1 MQVRINAQVC
11 KLSFTF
17 NCRCHVQGHTD
28 MTSALECSDRD
39 MYPPKSILT
48 ATIFKIRTADLI
60 SPRAI
65 FTQILA
71 FTHIPV
77 EGHVNSRVS
86 PAPSS
91 PVNTVLMHDMC
102 MAVLPPRPY
111 YWPHQH
117 RAPAAIHSM
126 KRPRCQMLK
135 QGEHVHMQVRH
146 VSTPMRH
153 VIMSM
158 QVQGHA

>member
-1 MQVRINAQVC
+1 
-11 KLSFTF
+11 
-17 NCRCHVQGHTD
+17 
-28 MTSALECSDRD
+28 
-39 MYPPKSILT
+39 MYPPTGILT
-48 ATIFKIRTADLI
+48 VTILKIRTNLI
-60 SPRAI
+60 SLRAI
-65 FTQILA
+65 STHWHVLT

-77 EGHVNSRVS
+77 EGHVDSRVS
-86 PAPSS
+86 PAPAI
-91 PVNTVLMHDMC
+91 PVNPVLLHDMY